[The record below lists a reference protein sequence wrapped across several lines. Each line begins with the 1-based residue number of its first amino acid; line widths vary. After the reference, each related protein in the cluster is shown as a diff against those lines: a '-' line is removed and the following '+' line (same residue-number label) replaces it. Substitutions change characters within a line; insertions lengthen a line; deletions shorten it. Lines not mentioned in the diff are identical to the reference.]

1 MKRISII
8 VAAMAL
14 VLGLSQCKKEQ
25 TTTANEDENVTIT
38 LDIQHNGGTRMG
50 VNTSTGEVT
59 YEEGDVVYVASGGK
73 FIGTLTHNGT
83 NFGGTIT
90 NPTVGEPLY
99 FYFLGNVTP
108 AETLTEGTTTTCSV
122 VISDQTE
129 HLPVIE
135 CGPSNETYTSGVTT
149 FTAFLLNKCAL
160 VKFNVTT
167 SSEAATCITGM
178 KNKVTIDFAENALT
192 YSQEDNGIVEIP
204 AGNGEKWVIL
214 LPQEAVEAG
223 EVNSAYSLDGEYRG
237 TRDAVPAIAENGY
250 LTAGIGVTVTINNSG
265 GNHEYVDLGLPSG
278 LLWATCNIG
287 ANVPEEYGNYFA
299 WGETQPKTIFNW
311 SNYQYCNY
319 VNFNTYTL
327 TKYCT
332 NVSYGYNG
340 FVDNLATLLPEDD
353 AATANWGVDWRMPT
367 LADWQEL
374 NNNTTSTWTTQNGIN
389 GKLFLGSNG
398 NCIFLPAAGYYQGS
412 NHYNSN
418 LYWSSSLST
427 GYPLYA
433 YNISFNS
440 NSFTIQN
447 NTRYYGQTIRPV
459 RSAY

>member
-25 TTTANEDENVTIT
+25 TTTANEDETVTIT

-90 NPTVGEPLY
+90 NRTVGEPLY

-167 SSEAATCITGM
+167 SSEAATCVTGFN
-178 KNKVTIDFAENALT
+178 NKVSVNFEDASFI
-192 YSQEDNGIVEIP
+192 YSKTNG
-204 AGNGEKWVIL
+204 GNVILPTGSGDKWAIL
-214 LPQEAVEAG
+214 LPQDAMEIGEAG
-223 EVNSAYSLDGEYRG
+223 SAYSADGAYTG
-237 TRDAVPAIAENGY
+237 TCGAVPAIAENGY
-250 LTAGIGVTVTINNSG
+250 YITGIEVSVMTIDLDC
-265 GNHEYVDLGLPSG
+265 VDLGLPSG
-278 LLWATCNIG
+278 LLWATCNVG
-287 ANVPEEYGNYFA
+287 AETPEDYGDYFA
-299 WGETQPKTIFNW
+299 WGETSQK
-311 SNYQYCNY
+311 NYYFWDSYLYCNGSY
-319 VNFNTYTL
+319 FTL
-327 TKYCT
+327 TKYC
-332 NVSYGYNG
+332 NNSSYGNNG
-340 FVDNLATLLPEDD
+340 FTDHLTALLPEDD
-353 AATANWGVDWRMPT
+353 AATANIGSNWRIPT
-367 LADWQEL
+367 KQEWMEL
-374 NNNTTSTWTTQNGIN
+374 YYNTTPTGATKNGIF
-389 GKLFLGSNG
+389 GTLFTASNG
-398 NCIFLPAAGYYQGS
+398 NSIFLPAAGYRGRS
-412 NHYNSN
+412 SIGDVGIWGI
-418 LYWSSSLST
+418 YWCKELETEKPYEAQRVGFYGASWNV
-427 GYPLYA
+427 GGHD
-433 YNISFNS
+433 
-440 NSFTIQN
+440 
-447 NTRYYGQTIRPV
+447 RYFGHTIRPV
-459 RSAY
+459 RSAE